1 MLATR
6 SIKNSV
12 RKLAVDILEK
22 IFADGLYADEAL
34 ANSLAVSKLNQR
46 DRSLLVELVNGTV
59 RWRGQLDWILRELF
73 HGRFDTSPLRLRAI
87 LEVSLYQ
94 LKFLDKIPSYAAVSE
109 AVELAKILGGQAW
122 GRLVNGVLRSYLRDA
137 QKFSAPPRGKNL
149 AAALA
154 IQYSHPQWML
164 ERWLA
169 RYDLAETE
177 RLCEC
182 NNRRPLISVRI
193 NPAKTTRALL
203 LKKFEELGMRA
214 EPSKFF
220 DDFIL
225 LHQPDDVSALPL
237 FQQGWFAI
245 QDESTA
251 IPCRLL
257 SPQKGETILDIC
269 AAPGGK
275 SCYLAHLVEDDA
287 RIIAVDRNPK
297 RLRLLQQNVARFN
310 LKSIRPVVAD
320 GASLTLKPVDK
331 ILLDAPCS
339 GLGVLARRSDV
350 RWKRTLDDI
359 TNIQKLQ
366 RALLENAHRLL
377 KPGGALVYCTCT
389 IEPEENE
396 MVVRHFLEEHKNY
409 EIEMKDAN
417 FDSKFFSADGFF
429 RTLPQRHAM
438 DGSFAVKLIKT
449 K

>member
-1 MLATR
+1 
-6 SIKNSV
+6 
-12 RKLAVDILEK
+12 
-22 IFADGLYADEAL
+22 
-34 ANSLAVSKLNQR
+34 
-46 DRSLLVELVNGTV
+46 
-59 RWRGQLDWILRELF
+59 
-73 HGRFDTSPLRLRAI
+73 
-87 LEVSLYQ
+87 
-94 LKFLDKIPSYAAVSE
+94 
-109 AVELAKILGGQAW
+109 
-122 GRLVNGVLRSYLRDA
+122 
-137 QKFSAPPRGKNL
+137 
-149 AAALA
+149 
-154 IQYSHPQWML
+154 
-164 ERWLA
+164 
-169 RYDLAETE
+169 
-177 RLCEC
+177 
-182 NNRRPLISVRI
+182 
-193 NPAKTTRALL
+193 
-203 LKKFEELGMRA
+203 MRA